1 MLKKSLIAIA
11 TLGAFAGSAMAADI
25 TISGRIDTGLNYH
38 WSKVTDTDPA
48 ADTVKEDTFG
58 MKSGQYSGSRITI
71 KGSEELGNGMKAG
84 FVLENGFEG
93 DDGSFDSNGDDK
105 LFGREAIVYLEGDF
119 GHFSMGREGALT
131 SGVGSYNLVYGYLPY
146 GTGWGSYAG
155 SKGEFMIGDR
165 SRFNNTLTYR
175 SPSFAGVQVFAQ
187 YSLDA
192 DGQEDEHS
200 GVNKRYAALGA
211 TYNVGAFST
220 ALVVDT
226 IMNGRDDA
234 SANKEDSLGISW
246 GASYD
251 LGVTKPMFLVQ
262 YGKNENQ
269 MAGFSN
275 SDYNETTKDGAARA
289 FDNDGLK
296 GFAVALGAVTPLF
309 GGNLYTTVQY
319 ADGEFDDD
327 AVMQYTGAFN
337 ANGTPNWSDAGVTY
351 ERYTG
356 DVQRWGVTV
365 GYDYPLS
372 KRTKLYGFAAYNE
385 GEFKYTSYGD
395 ATTTVGESGKIKEK
409 DIEAGVGLIHYF

>member
-1 MLKKSLIAIA
+1 MFKKSLIAIA
-11 TLGAFAGSAMAADI
+11 ALGAFAGSAMAADI

-38 WSKVTDTDPA
+38 WNKVTDTDPA
-48 ADTVKEDTFG
+48 FDTVKEDTFG
-58 MKSGQYSGSRITI
+58 MKAGQYSGSRITI

-84 FVLENGFEG
+84 FILENGFNG
-93 DDGSFDSNGDDK
+93 DDGTWGQSR

-119 GHFSMGREGALT
+119 GHISMGREGALT

-146 GTGWGSYAG
+146 GTGWGDYAG
-155 SKGEFMIGDR
+155 NKGQFMIGDR
-165 SRFNNTLTYR
+165 DRFNNTLTYR

-234 SANKEDSLGISW
+234 SANTEDSLGISW

-251 LGVTKPMFLVQ
+251 LGVTKPMILVQ

-275 SDYNETTKDGAARA
+275 ADFNETNK
-289 FDNDGLK
+289 NDADRTNANEGLK

-319 ADGEFDDD
+319 ADGEFDGD
-327 AVMQYTGAFN
+327 VLTQYTTTFN
-337 ANGTPNWSDAGVTY
+337 KNNTPNWDNPVETGRV
-351 ERYTG
+351 TG

-385 GEFKYTSYGD
+385 GEFKYTEYGS
-395 ATTTVGESGKIKEK
+395 ATATVGESGKEKQK

>member
-1 MLKKSLIAIA
+1 MFKKSLIAIA
-11 TLGAFAGSAMAADI
+11 ALGAFAGSAMAADI

-38 WSKVTDTDPA
+38 KSKVTETGEEA
-48 ADTVKEDTFG
+48 VKEDTFG

-175 SPSFAGVQVFAQ
+175 SPSFAGVQVYAQ
-187 YSLDA
+187 YSLEADA
-192 DGQEDEHS
+192 QEDDQS
-200 GVNKRYAALGA
+200 GNNKRYAALGA

-226 IMNGRDDA
+226 VMNGNDDA
-234 SANKEDSLGISW
+234 SANKEDSLGVSW

-251 LGVTKPMFLVQ
+251 FGVTKPMIMVQ
-262 YGKNENQ
+262 YGKNENKF
-269 MAGFSN
+269 AGFAN
-275 SDYNETTKDGAARA
+275 TDFNNTEKDGAERTY
-289 FDNDGLK
+289 DNEGLK
-296 GFAVALGAVTPLF
+296 GFAIALGAVTPLF

-319 ADGEFDDD
+319 ADGELDGDLLTESVD
-327 AVMQYTGAFN
+327 AEGFN
-337 ANGTPNWSDAGVTY
+337 PDGSVDWEKAKKDYRVS
-351 ERYTG
+351 G

-385 GEFKYTSYGD
+385 GEFKYTEYKGVG
-395 ATTTVGESGKIKEK
+395 ATTSEDGKIKEK